1 MATKINSEK
10 DCRGTQDHRYHG
22 DMSNEN
28 TPTGEGITEALKEKG
43 VELEVIKF
51 TDPDDDFNEPLPER
65 TCNLDDEECESC
77 Q

>member
-1 MATKINSEK
+1 MNSEK
-10 DCRGTQDHRYHG
+10 KELLKELGEKMQRYHYETLKAILS
-22 DMSNEN
+22 SNYEKR
-28 TPTGEGITEALKEKG
+28 EALKEKG

-65 TCNLDDEECESC
+65 TCNLDDESCESC

>member
-1 MATKINSEK
+1 MSE
-10 DCRGTQDHRYHG
+10 
-22 DMSNEN
+22 EN
-28 TPTGEGITEALKEKG
+28 TPTGEEITEALKEKG

-65 TCNLDDEECESC
+65 TCNLDDESCESC

>member
-1 MATKINSEK
+1 MSE
-10 DCRGTQDHRYHG
+10 
-22 DMSNEN
+22 EN
-28 TPTGEGITEALKEKG
+28 TPTGEEITEALKEKG